1 MSKTH
6 SPSDDRVTIIAV
18 ATVGVIIMALIST
31 SMTVMT
37 VIGVKKI
44 PVLPGAR
51 SVVDGQKIERVYTS
65 LVP

>member
-18 ATVGVIIMALIST
+18 ATVGVIIVALVVIVMTIST
-31 SMTVMT
+31 
-37 VIGVKKI
+37 VIKVKQS
-44 PVLPGAR
+44 PVVPVAR
-51 SVVDGQKIERVYTS
+51 SVVDGQKIEAVYTA